1 MERSRHDPAWVQLVA
16 AFFRED
22 RLSAEGALVR
32 ALLYSAA
39 VAALAG
45 VVIAE
50 LVRRLSG
57 TGRRKPGFD

>member
-1 MERSRHDPAWVQLVA
+1 MERSRRAPGWVQLVA

-22 RLSAEGALVR
+22 QLSAEGALLR
-32 ALLYSAA
+32 ALLYGAA

-50 LVRRLSG
+50 LVRRLPAG
-57 TGRRKPGFD
+57 